1 MNFSN
6 LKELKD
12 RITPALEL
20 KADELGIDKE
30 QIWDDLKYIWAEKE
44 GLTLSEMVNDIL
56 NYKAR

>member
-1 MNFSN
+1 MNFNS

-30 QIWDDLKYIWAEKE
+30 VIWNDLKDTWASKE
-44 GLTLSEMVNDIL
+44 GLTLSEIVNDIL